1 MNEDNSWDADV
12 VSSLVQNG
20 GIPNLQLFVIYGVL
34 SVINP
39 LRESLKYSVETVT
52 QYYGND
58 N

>member
-20 GIPNLQLFVIYGVL
+20 GIPNLQLFVVYGVL